1 MRNDVT
7 TALAIIDEELA
18 RIDRDLVR
26 LQGEQAGLQRA
37 RKTVLEV
44 WREDPCDLRPATCDP
59 RQESCDAPSSDGT
72 PTAPPVVLLDAG
84 VPRHVQVL
92 ARTPA
97 GTAVRVHEVAAAV
110 DAAQSHV
117 SGDLRRLAR
126 RGYVESVAPG
136 EYRRTA
142 AGSEVLETVWCGAS
156 RRPLIDR
163 EDPSQATQAVR
174 A

>member
-1 MRNDVT
+1 MREDVT
-7 TALAIIDEELA
+7 TALAIIAEELA

-44 WREDPCDLRPATCDP
+44 WREDPADPRPETCDTP
-59 RQESCDAPSSDGT
+59 PPDTMPPAVVVPIDAD
-72 PTAPPVVLLDAG
+72 

-92 ARTPA
+92 ARTPV
-97 GTAVRVHEVAAAV
+97 GTSVRVHEVAGAL
-110 DAAQSHV
+110 DAAQSHI

-126 RGYVESVAPG
+126 RGYVENVAPG
-136 EYRRTA
+136 EYRRPP

-156 RRPLIDR
+156 RRSLINR
-163 EDPSQATQAVR
+163 EDPAQATAVR